1 MNYKHL
7 IAKNIIAGN
16 PTSSSNQNHTGGSQ
30 RPASLAPHV
39 SPHSHLHQRG
49 LSQNNSLMLSVSQG
63 KSKLETDNPRQAA
76 LSLN

>member
-16 PTSSSNQNHTGGSQ
+16 TSSNHNHTGSSQ
-30 RPASLAPHV
+30 RPGSLVPQV
-39 SPHSHLHQRG
+39 SPHSYIHQRG
-49 LSQNNSLMLSVSQG
+49 LSQNNSLMLSVGQG